1 MLTLEKSGRICYN
14 TLARGE
20 NPRGKRRKT
29 RFAARKLKEK
39 KMKQST
45 LKIITVAAVAFL
57 SLLVIALVI
66 NVVKLG
72 ATNRRKRE
80 LAAEKARIE
89 RAITDADGKIDYF
102 GSDEYV
108 SRYAREYLNMK
119 GEDEEA
125 ISGK

>member
-1 MLTLEKSGRICYN
+1 
-14 TLARGE
+14 
-20 NPRGKRRKT
+20 
-29 RFAARKLKEK
+29 
-39 KMKQST
+39 MKQST

-89 RAITDADGKIDYF
+89 RDITDANGKIDYF
-102 GSDEYV
+102 RSDEYV

-119 GEDEEA
+119 GEDEES

>member
-1 MLTLEKSGRICYN
+1 
-14 TLARGE
+14 
-20 NPRGKRRKT
+20 
-29 RFAARKLKEK
+29 
-39 KMKQST
+39 MKQST

-72 ATNRRKRE
+72 AANRRKRE
-80 LAAEKARIE
+80 LAAAKARIE
-89 RAITDADGKIDYF
+89 SAITEADGKIDYF

-119 GEDEEA
+119 GEDEEV